1 MGQKGEKRVNQTGHQ
16 VSYATVKRVINDW
29 KNTNKHR
36 EVFILQEPEPG
47 RAEFDWGEIQ
57 LQIQGTWQ
65 KIFIAVMVLTGSL
78 YRFAQIF
85 YRETQQDVIETHIQ
99 FFEEL
104 PGVPKRI
111 FYDNLRAVFDSK
123 RNEFNDTFYRFAI
136 HYGFTPCVCNRSSPH
151 EKGTD
156 E

>member
-1 MGQKGEKRVNQTGHQ
+1 
-16 VSYATVKRVINDW
+16 
-29 KNTNKHR
+29 
-36 EVFILQEPEPG
+36 
-47 RAEFDWGEIQ
+47 
-57 LQIQGTWQ
+57 
-65 KIFIAVMVLTGSL
+65 MVLTGSL

-136 HYGFTPCVCNRSSPH
+136 HYGFTSCVCNRSSPH